1 MNNNVNWNLVGF
13 NVVFINLMKRLFI
26 LNEMLVVFSEYIY
39 ICFNIIIIMIM
50 INTIFIF
57 QIW

>member
-26 LNEMLVVFSEYIY
+26 LNEMLVFFS
-39 ICFNIIIIMIM
+39 
-50 INTIFIF
+50 
-57 QIW
+57 